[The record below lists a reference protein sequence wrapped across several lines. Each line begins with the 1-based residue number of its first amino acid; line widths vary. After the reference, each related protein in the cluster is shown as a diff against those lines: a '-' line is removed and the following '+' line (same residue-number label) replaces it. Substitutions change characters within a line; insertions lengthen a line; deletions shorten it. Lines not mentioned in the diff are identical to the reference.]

1 MIFTSSTFACFLLIV
16 FSLYWMLPKRS
27 LQNSMLLVASYLF
40 YGWVH
45 PWFCGLI
52 AISTA
57 IDYVCALG
65 MERQKQDGNRVTVRA
80 ATGLSPSMWSPKVWL
95 WVSLATN
102 LGMLGTFKYFN
113 FFADNVHIALSTA
126 GLTVAPRVLDVVL
139 PVGISF
145 YTFQTLSY
153 TIDVYRGQ
161 LHARRNFIDFAL
173 FVSFFPQL
181 VAGPI
186 ERASHFLPQVEKDRR
201 WCTQKIVSAVPLLL
215 TGYLKKMV
223 VADNVSVI
231 VDRIFLL
238 EHPPLTLLAV
248 GSFGFAIQIFADFSA
263 YTDIARGCARLLGFE
278 LMENFRAPYLAIS
291 PSDFWRRWH
300 ISFSSWIRDY
310 VYIPL
315 GGSKSEGAWKAV
327 WTLMATMTL
336 SGLWHGAAWN
346 FVVWGVFHGLLLAAY
361 HGIGCGGRWQP
372 NTKIGWL
379 LAWATMQVLIV
390 CGWALFRAPTL
401 GWLFDAVS
409 RPLSQVDPT
418 GAIASAVCLVT
429 FVGYALP
436 WLLAWALEYWRSE
449 REWELATYRW
459 AQVAII
465 LLLANPNPQEFIYF
479 QF

>member
-1 MIFTSSTFACFLLIV
+1 MIFTSSTFSFFLLIV
-16 FSLYWMLPKRS
+16 FILYWSVPRRS
-27 LQNSMLLVASYLF
+27 VQNVMLLIASYLF

-52 AISTA
+52 ALSTV
-57 IDYVCALG
+57 IDYGCALG
-65 MERQKQDGNRVTVRA
+65 MEQQPRCRKR
-80 ATGLSPSMWSPKVWL
+80 WL
-95 WVSLATN
+95 WLSLSTN
-102 LGMLGTFKYFN
+102 IGMLGGFKYFN
-113 FFADNVHIALSTA
+113 FFADNVQLAFATIGIEA
-126 GLTVAPRVLDVVL
+126 APRVLDVVL

-161 LHARRNFIDFAL
+161 LHARRNFVDFAL
-173 FVSFFPQL
+173 FVAFFPQL

-186 ERASHFLPQVEKDRR
+186 ERASHFLPQVERDRYWNTR
-201 WCTQKIVSAVPLLL
+201 RIFSAVPLIL
-215 TGYLKKMV
+215 TGYLKKLV

-238 EHPPLTLLAV
+238 EQPPLFLLAV

-263 YTDIARGCARLLGFE
+263 YTDIARACARLLGFE

-315 GGSKSEGAWKAV
+315 GGSKSESAWKAA
-327 WTLMATMTL
+327 WILMVTMAL

-346 FVVWGVFHGLLLAAY
+346 FVVWGMFHGLLLTLY
-361 HGIGCGGRWQP
+361 HAVGCGGRWYP
-372 NTKIGWL
+372 ASTLGRLSAWL
-379 LAWATMQVLIV
+379 TMQLLIV
-390 CGWALFRAPTL
+390 FGWALFRAPTL
-401 GWLFDAVS
+401 GWIFNAVWS
-409 RPLSQVDPT
+409 APFGVEGVSLV
-418 GAIASAVCLVT
+418 ASSICFVT
-429 FVGYALP
+429 LVGYALP
-436 WLLAWALEYWRSE
+436 WVIAWVLERFRGE
-449 REWELATYRW
+449 QEWELATCRW
-459 AQVAII
+459 IQVGVIA
-465 LLLANPNPQEFIYF
+465 LLANPNPQEFIYF